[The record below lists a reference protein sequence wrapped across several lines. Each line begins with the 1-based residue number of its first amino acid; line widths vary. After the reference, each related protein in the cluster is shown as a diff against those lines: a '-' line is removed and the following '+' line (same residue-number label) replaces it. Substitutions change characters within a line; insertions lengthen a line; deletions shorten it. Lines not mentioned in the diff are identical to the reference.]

1 MQITIPREVE
11 ASIRERA
18 KASGFDS
25 VDEYVLSLF
34 HPDDS
39 LPSPH
44 PLPDELWRRELE
56 AFVQTLTP
64 GNPDVDDSRESI
76 YRDR

>member
-11 ASIRERA
+11 ALARERA

-34 HPDDS
+34 HPGDS
-39 LPSPH
+39 VPSPNA
-44 PLPDELWRRELE
+44 LPYESWRRELE
-56 AFVQTLTP
+56 TFVNSLTP
-64 GNPDVDDSRESI
+64 GNPAVDDNRENI